1 MVFSDIYGQK
11 DVISRLQHSLTS
23 GFINHCYAF
32 CGPEGIGKRTM
43 ARIFAR
49 AVLCTANDPA
59 GGCGSCLSCRSYDAG
74 TNPDFLVVSPA
85 DGNIGVDSVRLLHE
99 SIIKK
104 PVNSGKKVVLIE
116 NAGKMTM
123 QAQNSMLKILE
134 EPPSYCVMILTV
146 SNYDALLPTVRS
158 RLSRLDFRR
167 NTDEEVIGFLAANC
181 EGTEAEHAFAASYS
195 DGLIGAAAG
204 IASSPRY
211 MELREGALESL
222 LRIYDGS
229 LSKALSA
236 LSFFENNKNDIGYI
250 LDFIESFIRD
260 MLLTANGID
269 GMRLINSDKSGII
282 TSVAAKAPCCK
293 FVRDIDAIGSAR
305 ASLRHNAN
313 FATVMDVLVMKLQ
326 EDCDIWLR

>member
-11 DVISRLQHSLTS
+11 DVIMRLQHSLTN
-23 GFINHCYAF
+23 GFVNHCYAF
-32 CGPEGIGKRTM
+32 CGPEGIGKRTV

-49 AVLCTANDPA
+49 AVLCGANDPS
-59 GGCGSCLSCRSYDAG
+59 GGCGSCISCSSYDAG
-74 TNPDFLVVSPA
+74 TNPDFLVVSPV
-85 DGNIGVDSVRLLHE
+85 DGNIGVDSVRFLHE

-104 PVNSGKKVVLIE
+104 PVNSDKKVVLIE

-134 EPPSYCVMILTV
+134 EPPSCCVMILTV

-158 RLSRLDFRR
+158 RLSKMDFKR

-181 EGTEAEHAFAASYS
+181 EGSAADHFFAASYS

-204 IASSPRY
+204 MASSPRY
-211 MELREGALESL
+211 MELREGALDSL
-222 LRIYDGS
+222 LLIYGGS
-229 LSKALSA
+229 LSRALSA
-236 LSFFENNKNDIGYI
+236 VSFFENNKNDIGCI

-260 MLLTANGID
+260 MLFAANGLD

-282 TSVAAKAPCCK
+282 TSVAAKAPCRK
-293 FVRDIDAIGSAR
+293 FVRDMDAVGSAKG
-305 ASLRHNAN
+305 SLRHNAN

-326 EDCDIWLR
+326 EGCDIWLT